1 MKNSKTSLSRSSRSS
16 LRPKA
21 GRQWMPATDPWIGS
35 DDNRL
40 WCRSEQNHFDWAT
53 PDPWMHRIQIS

>member
-1 MKNSKTSLSRSSRSS
+1 MKNSNKSLRPGSHGNP
-16 LRPKA
+16 RPKA

-35 DDNRL
+35 DDSRL
-40 WCRSEQNHFDWAT
+40 WCRSEQNHFDWST